1 MKTTIK
7 KLLIQNFTKG
17 LLVTFFTFGFGLLKS
32 QMLPKEVRN
41 DFCKNAQYQ
50 YFYGT
55 SSFVSL
61 MNLSLKKIGISDPY
75 KMNQAVKNICNNITL
90 QDSFFESVHQVSGG
104 LDKQQYLSIGMNVE
118 NAQLLSDYYNRRN
131 NNSTPKTSNS
141 SATPTRDFMRES
153 VTDTVVFDQKDFLTS
168 VFKNSTMINDT
179 LISRKEYDAYGSP
192 IDFKTYVAKQY
203 YYIDTKKEEE
213 IINIV
218 LISNAQNGHMRM
230 DIIPVVIV
238 KDSYHTR
245 RNNIIYINPEERK
258 NFGFKTVR
266 KKNYTYFV
274 TTWLD
279 EENKPRETYYNP
291 VTFEVAFNTITEVT
305 EIKKEDGKIIVRPIS
320 NEQKQKK
327 FLSSNTI
334 DTKKLFANSNFI
346 ERMIKLVGEDNFNF
360 IKSICIKDIFTTNDS
375 IYLTVDGYRE
385 AGFKKKNDDNYTIAI
400 APDEQTLFVG
410 IKKNGKIQMFGE
422 EEVFPGEIYSW
433 EMFNDKS
440 E

>member
-1 MKTTIK
+1 
-7 KLLIQNFTKG
+7 
-17 LLVTFFTFGFGLLKS
+17 
-32 QMLPKEVRN
+32 
-41 DFCKNAQYQ
+41 
-50 YFYGT
+50 
-55 SSFVSL
+55 
-61 MNLSLKKIGISDPY
+61 
-75 KMNQAVKNICNNITL
+75 
-90 QDSFFESVHQVSGG
+90 
-104 LDKQQYLSIGMNVE
+104 
-118 NAQLLSDYYNRRN
+118 
-131 NNSTPKTSNS
+131 
-141 SATPTRDFMRES
+141 
-153 VTDTVVFDQKDFLTS
+153 
-168 VFKNSTMINDT
+168 
-179 LISRKEYDAYGSP
+179 
-192 IDFKTYVAKQY
+192 
-203 YYIDTKKEEE
+203 
-213 IINIV
+213 